1 MVGDLEWQAA
11 SDSDLDAWAD
21 ALAEA
26 EAVDRSGEQVGRE
39 EVEELLA
46 LSYVDAANDTRLGW
60 IDGRVVAWGTVWSI
74 PSADQRRVMLEG
86 GVVPSERR
94 RGLGTELVGWLVARG
109 VDVAA
114 AAKSR
119 APGWLELA
127 ASQGD
132 PGREALFADFGF
144 APLRYYLQMRRPLD
158 ATAAADLAADGLVVR
173 PFAAEDD
180 DRVRRAHNEAF
191 RDHFASSELDPE
203 SWSRLVTGDRHFRA
217 DCSFLV
223 LDGDE
228 VVGYA
233 LNSIYPE
240 EWEALGYSE
249 GWTHQLGVRR
259 AWRGR
264 GVAKALLAATAD
276 AFVGEGLE
284 YATLDVDAENPTG
297 ALALY
302 EGAGYTRARTRVAWS
317 RPVA

>member
-1 MVGDLEWQAA
+1 MGDLEWRAA
-11 SDSDLDAWAD
+11 SDADLDAWAD

-46 LSYVDAANDTRLGW
+46 LSYVDAAHDTRLGW

-74 PSADQRRVMLEG
+74 PSAHQRRVMLEG
-86 GVVPSERR
+86 GVVPSKRR
-94 RGLGTELVGWLVARG
+94 CGLGTQLVGWLVARG
-109 VDVAA
+109 VEVAA
-114 AAKSR
+114 AADSR
-119 APGWLELA
+119 APGWLELS
-127 ASQGD
+127 ASHGD
-132 PGREALFADFGF
+132 PGRESLFSAFGF
-144 APLRYYLQMRRPLD
+144 TPSRYYLQMRRPLD
-158 ATAAADLAADGLVVR
+158 RIAAAPPPAHGLVVR
-173 PFAAEDD
+173 PYAPDFD

-203 SWSRLVTGDRHFRA
+203 SWRRLVTGDRHFRA

-233 LNSIYPE
+233 LNSIYPG

-264 GVAKALLAATAD
+264 GVAKALLAATAV
-276 AFVGEGLE
+276 AFADEGLE

-302 EGAGYTRARTRVAWS
+302 EGAGYARARTRVAWS